1 MIKIIVRFVLLVF
14 LNLIVLNGS
23 VTINIEQ
30 LYNDLIYLN
39 YSTNND
45 LITYSLISI
54 AVSIFTL
61 LIINFLRPFT
71 EIYLMHYLKFSFY
84 FLVSLLSLSTAFI
97 SFRIYGYSRLLILVY
112 LLSSSVA
119 LYATDKIEN

>member
-1 MIKIIVRFVLLVF
+1 MIKIIVRLVLLVF
-14 LNLIVLNGS
+14 LNLFVLNGS

-30 LYNDLIYLN
+30 LYNDLSYFN

-45 LITYSLISI
+45 LITYFLISTS
-54 AVSIFTL
+54 VSIFTL

-97 SFRIYGYSRLLILVY
+97 SFRIYGYSRFLILVY
-112 LLSSSVA
+112 LLSSSVI
-119 LYATDKIEN
+119 LYITDKIEN